1 MTDRREWRR
10 RIVATL
16 PWLLVAPGLVWAL
29 ARLFGLEFGARPVQL
44 ISFTP
49 YAALASL
56 VPLGV
61 CLGTRRWWPA
71 AVAGLAT
78 VALAACVLPRALGGV
93 AAPDGVD
100 LRVMSMNMRVGG
112 ADTELIVQLVRT
124 NRVDVLAVQEITP
137 DAQRRLDAA
146 GLSTLLPYHQLSALE
161 GVVGSALY
169 SRFPL
174 TGGATR
180 LNPGEFRQVSATV
193 EVPGARALPVES
205 VHPVPP
211 AEPPRIGA
219 WEAGLRGQTAATPD
233 GPARVLIGDFNATLD
248 HAELRRLIATG
259 YRDAASVVGRGLTPT
274 WPYAGR
280 LRGIAPPVAID
291 HVLADRRIGVRD
303 FHAYTVP
310 NTDHR
315 AIIATLVL

>member
-1 MTDRREWRR
+1 VLT
-10 RIVATL
+10 AL
-16 PWLLVAPGLVWAL
+16 PWLFVAPGLVWAL
-29 ARLFGLEFGARPVQL
+29 TRLLGLEYGVRSVQL
-44 ISFTP
+44 VSFTP

-56 VPLGV
+56 VPLAV
-61 CLGTRRWWPA
+61 CLATRRWWPA

-78 VALAACVLPRALGGV
+78 VALAACVLPRAVGGPT
-93 AAPDGVD
+93 ATDGVE

-112 ADTELIVQLVRT
+112 ADTDLIVQLVRT

-137 DAQRRLDAA
+137 DAQQRLDAV
-146 GLSTLLPYHQLSALE
+146 GLSTVLPYHQLSALE
-161 GVVGSALY
+161 GVIGSALY
-169 SRFPL
+169 SRYPL
-174 TGGATR
+174 TGGTTR
-180 LNPGEFRQVSATV
+180 LNPGEFRQVAATV
-193 EVPGARALPVES
+193 EVPGARGLPIES

-211 AEPPRIGA
+211 AEPSRIGV

-233 GPARVLIGDFNATLD
+233 GPARVLVGDFNATLD

-259 YRDAASVVGRGLTPT
+259 YRDAASVMGRGLTPT

-280 LRGIAPPVAID
+280 LRAIAPPVAID
-291 HVLADRRIGVRD
+291 HILADRRIGVRD
-303 FHAYTVP
+303 FHAHTVP